1 MSWGIKAWGPA
12 SLICIGALAACGGG
26 PGTPSVAGGT
36 GANLPSL
43 EAIAQDRDWIFV
55 SIDTLRADHLPFY
68 GYERAT
74 AGDSDEGF
82 SLAWLAEQGR
92 VYDSVW
98 APIGKTMP
106 SLASFWTGEFP
117 IEHGAVANLTILSE
131 PTWVESFAAA
141 GYRTHAAVANRVIG
155 PGCGLERGFETYQVL
170 PKQLEPTLP
179 RAVLEKAQPA
189 IESAQPLM
197 LWAHFMAPHQPYSPP
212 APLAEEFS
220 SRPDTPADNDALY
233 AFHANPD
240 SLDAETRE
248 AIIGLYDGEIRAAS
262 GYVQELLSGLDQAY
276 RQAGRGGLLEAAT
289 VVFFSD
295 HGEELAER
303 HGYFLHAK
311 SLYRGVLHVPFVVAG
326 RGVEAGRDAS
336 PRSLMDVLPELLA
349 EQEPQRQVWAAS
361 WQTEFYALR
370 DARWT
375 LIHNPA
381 NHRMG
386 PYEPPDGVPYPY
398 ATIELYDR
406 EADPYELNNL
416 AGQHPAEVSRL
427 LASMNAW
434 YDAMPQGEVNR
445 VPGSDQ
451 RQKLVE
457 LGYLEFADRVVP
469 PWTIE
474 QWQQKE

>member
-1 MSWGIKAWGPA
+1 M
-12 SLICIGALAACGGG
+12 
-26 PGTPSVAGGT
+26 
-36 GANLPSL
+36 
-43 EAIAQDRDWIFV
+43 
-55 SIDTLRADHLPFY
+55 
-68 GYERAT
+68 
-74 AGDSDEGF
+74 
-82 SLAWLAEQGR
+82 
-92 VYDSVW
+92 
-98 APIGKTMP
+98 
-106 SLASFWTGEFP
+106 
-117 IEHGAVANLTILSE
+117 
-131 PTWVESFAAA
+131 
-141 GYRTHAAVANRVIG
+141 
-155 PGCGLERGFETYQVL
+155 
-170 PKQLEPTLP
+170 
-179 RAVLEKAQPA
+179 
-189 IESAQPLM
+189 
-197 LWAHFMAPHQPYSPP
+197 
-212 APLAEEFS
+212 
-220 SRPDTPADNDALY
+220 
-233 AFHANPD
+233 
-240 SLDAETRE
+240 
-248 AIIGLYDGEIRAAS
+248 
-262 GYVQELLSGLDQAY
+262 
-276 RQAGRGGLLEAAT
+276 
-289 VVFFSD
+289 
-295 HGEELAER
+295 
-303 HGYFLHAK
+303 
-311 SLYRGVLHVPFVVAG
+311 PFVVAG